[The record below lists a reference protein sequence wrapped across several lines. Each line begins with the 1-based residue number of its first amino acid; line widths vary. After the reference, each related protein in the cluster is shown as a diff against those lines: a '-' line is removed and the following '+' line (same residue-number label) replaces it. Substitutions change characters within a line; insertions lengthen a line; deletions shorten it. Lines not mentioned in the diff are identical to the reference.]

1 MKVSIIGQGY
11 VGLSLAV
18 AASKAGHSVI
28 GFDVDVDLVSSLATG
43 RSHVEGI
50 ADSDLIELANYRASS
65 EVSDIDGSDVV
76 VIAVPTPLNED
87 RKPELKYLI
96 SACEVIAKN
105 VKKPALIINESTSYP
120 GTLRNLISVKIE
132 EVSGLHHFYAA
143 SPERVDPGNEM
154 WNQTNTPR
162 LVAGLNEEATTKAI
176 DFYKT
181 FCAHVVAVTSPEVAE
196 AAKLFENTFRQVNIA
211 MVNELAQISHG
222 LEIDVREV
230 LDAAATK
237 PFGFMKFNPSL
248 GVGGHCI
255 PVDPSYLSFAAEKVG
270 IEASF
275 IDLAN
280 EINLEMPS
288 YVVKRISI
296 EVGGL
301 KGKKVLVAGLAYK
314 ANVSDLRESPSLLL
328 MDALVALG
336 AEIYWHD
343 PLVKAQNLAKVT
355 NASVATEISDLS
367 KEHFDVAI
375 LAVAHEA
382 INKEALKNSAPYIFD
397 CTGTLPGVNG
407 L

>member
-18 AASKAGHSVI
+18 SAAKAGHNVV
-28 GFDVDVDLVSSLATG
+28 GFDVNESLVAQLAVG
-43 RSHVEGI
+43 KSHVEGVELHGIGNYHATADASAI
-50 ADSDLIELANYRASS
+50 A
-65 EVSDIDGSDVV
+65 GSDVV
-76 VIAVPTPLNED
+76 IIGVPTPLNDE

-96 SACEVIAKN
+96 SACDVVVKN
-105 VKKPALIINESTSYP
+105 LKNKALIINESTSFP
-120 GTLRNLISVKIE
+120 GTLRELIAESIE
-132 EVSGLHHFYAA
+132 KGSGLGHLYAA
-143 SPERVDPGNEM
+143 SPERVDPGNSV
-154 WNQTNTPR
+154 WNQANTPR
-162 LVAGLNEEATTKAI
+162 LVSGLTEEATAKSAE
-176 DFYKT
+176 FYSS
-181 FCAHVVAVTSPEVAE
+181 FCANVVTVSSPEVAE

-222 LEIDVREV
+222 LDIDVREV

-255 PVDPSYLSFAAEKVG
+255 PVDPSYLSFAAENVG

-288 YVVKRISI
+288 YVANRIAN

-301 KGKKVLVAGLAYK
+301 KGKKVLVAGLSYK
-314 ANVSDLRESPSLLL
+314 ANISDLRESPSLLL
-328 MDALVALG
+328 IDALDVLG

-343 PLVKAQNLAKVT
+343 PLVSGFQERSRVDLL
-355 NASVATEISDLS
+355 SD
-367 KEHFDVAI
+367 KFDVAI
-375 LAVAHEA
+375 LAVAHDA
-382 INKEALKNSAPYIFD
+382 IDKDALKKCAPYVFD
-397 CTGTLPGVNG
+397 CTGNMKDVNG

>member
-18 AASKAGHSVI
+18 SAAKSGHEIV
-28 GFDVDVDLVSSLATG
+28 GFDVNESLVAQLAEG
-43 RSHVEGI
+43 KSHVEGVELDGI
-50 ADSDLIELANYRASS
+50 GNYQATADSSAIH
-65 EVSDIDGSDVV
+65 GSDVV
-76 VIAVPTPLNED
+76 IIAVPTPLNGE

-96 SACEVIAKN
+96 SACDVVVKN
-105 VKKPALIINESTSYP
+105 LKNKALIINESTSFP
-120 GTLRNLISVKIE
+120 GTLRELIAESIE
-132 EVSGLHHFYAA
+132 KGSGLGHLYAA
-143 SPERVDPGNEM
+143 SPERVDPGNPV
-154 WNQTNTPR
+154 WNQSNTPR
-162 LVAGLNEEATTKAI
+162 LVSGLTDEATAKAAE
-176 DFYKT
+176 FYSS
-181 FCAHVVAVTSPEVAE
+181 FCANVVTVSSPEVAE

-222 LEIDVREV
+222 LDIDVREV

-255 PVDPSYLSFAAEKVG
+255 PVDPSYLSFAAEHVG

-288 YVVKRISI
+288 YVANRIAN

-301 KGKKVLVAGLAYK
+301 KGKKVLVAGLSYK
-314 ANVSDLRESPSLLL
+314 ANISDLRESPSFLLI
-328 MDALVALG
+328 DALDVLG
-336 AEIYWHD
+336 AEIFWHD
-343 PLVKAQNLAKVT
+343 PLIAGYQERSRV
-355 NASVATEISDLS
+355 DLLNDI
-367 KEHFDVAI
+367 FDVAI
-375 LAVAHEA
+375 LAVAHDA
-382 INKEALKNSAPYIFD
+382 IDKDALKKCAPYVFD
-397 CTGTLPGVNG
+397 CTGTMKDVSG

>member
-18 AASKAGHSVI
+18 AATKAGYLVI
-28 GFDVDVDLVSSLATG
+28 GYDTNIELVAQLSKG
-43 RSHVEGI
+43 KSHVEGI
-50 ADSDLIELANYRASS
+50 SDSDVVGLNNYKPT
-65 EVSDIDGSDVV
+65 SDPNEITGSDVV

-87 RKPELKYLI
+87 RKPELKYLL
-96 SACEVIAKN
+96 SACEEIANYLKN
-105 VKKPALIINESTSYP
+105 RALIINESTSYP
-120 GTLRNLISVKIE
+120 GTLRNLILDFIE
-132 EVSGLHHFYAA
+132 TKNEINHLYAV
-143 SPERVDPGNEM
+143 SPERVDPGNEI

-162 LVAGLNEEATTKAI
+162 LVAGTTQEATDKAAN
-176 DFYKT
+176 FYQA
-181 FCAHVVAVTSPEVAE
+181 FCAHVVKVSSPEVAE

-222 LEIDVREV
+222 LDIDVREV

-237 PFGFMKFNPSL
+237 PFGFMKFSPGL

-255 PVDPSYLSFAAEKVG
+255 PVDPSYLSFAAEKFG

-288 YVVKRISI
+288 YVANRIANA
-296 EVGGL
+296 VGGL
-301 KGKKVLVAGLAYK
+301 KEKKVLVAGISYK

-328 MDALVALG
+328 IDALEVLG
-336 AEIYWHD
+336 ADVTWHD
-343 PLVKAQNLAKVT
+343 PLVGRYKGKSSSPIS
-355 NASVATEISDLS
+355 AS
-367 KEHFDVAI
+367 DVAI
-375 LAVAHEA
+375 LAVAHDA
-382 INKEALKNSAPYIFD
+382 IDKEALRNCAPYIFD
-397 CTGTLPGVNG
+397 CTGTIPKAHG

>member
-18 AASKAGHSVI
+18 SAAKSGHEVV
-28 GFDVDVDLVSSLATG
+28 GFDVNESLVAQLAVG
-43 RSHVEGI
+43 KSHVEGVELHGIGNYHVTADASAI
-50 ADSDLIELANYRASS
+50 A
-65 EVSDIDGSDVV
+65 GSDAVI
-76 VIAVPTPLNED
+76 IAVPTPLNDE

-96 SACEVIAKN
+96 SACDVVVKN
-105 VKKPALIINESTSYP
+105 LNNKALIINESTSFP
-120 GTLRNLISVKIE
+120 GTLRELIAESIE
-132 EVSGLHHFYAA
+132 KGSGLGHLYAA
-143 SPERVDPGNEM
+143 SPERVDPGNPV
-154 WNQTNTPR
+154 WNQANTPR
-162 LVAGLNEEATTKAI
+162 LVSGITDEATAKASE
-176 DFYKT
+176 FYSS
-181 FCAHVVAVTSPEVAE
+181 FCANVVTVSSPEVAE

-222 LEIDVREV
+222 LDIDVREV

-255 PVDPSYLSFAAEKVG
+255 PVDPSYLSFAAENVG

-288 YVVKRISI
+288 YVANRIAT

-301 KGKKVLVAGLAYK
+301 KGKKVLVAGLSYK
-314 ANVSDLRESPSLLL
+314 ANISDLRESPSLLL
-328 MDALVALG
+328 IDALEVLG
-336 AEIYWHD
+336 AEVIKHD
-343 PLVKAQNLAKVT
+343 PLVAGTSGIVNC
-355 NASVATEISDLS
+355 
-367 KEHFDVAI
+367 DVAI
-375 LAVAHEA
+375 LAVAHYA
-382 INKEALKNSAPYIFD
+382 IDQDALRKSAPYVFD
-397 CTGTLPGVNG
+397 CTGTMKDVSG

>member
-18 AASKAGHSVI
+18 SAAKAGHNVV
-28 GFDVDVDLVSSLATG
+28 GFDVNESLVAQLAVG
-43 RSHVEGI
+43 KSHVEGVELHGIGNYHATADASAI
-50 ADSDLIELANYRASS
+50 A
-65 EVSDIDGSDVV
+65 GSDVV
-76 VIAVPTPLNED
+76 IIAVPTPLNDE

-96 SACEVIAKN
+96 SACDVVVKN
-105 VKKPALIINESTSYP
+105 LKNKALIINESTSFP
-120 GTLRNLISVKIE
+120 GTLRELIAESIE
-132 EVSGLHHFYAA
+132 KGSGLGHLYAA
-143 SPERVDPGNEM
+143 SPERVDPGNSV
-154 WNQTNTPR
+154 WNQANTPR
-162 LVAGLNEEATTKAI
+162 LVSGLTEEATAKSAE
-176 DFYKT
+176 FYSS
-181 FCAHVVAVTSPEVAE
+181 FCANVVTVSSPEVAE

-222 LEIDVREV
+222 LDIDVREV

-255 PVDPSYLSFAAEKVG
+255 PVDPSYLSFAAENVG

-288 YVVKRISI
+288 YVANRIAN

-301 KGKKVLVAGLAYK
+301 KGKKVLVAGLSYK
-314 ANVSDLRESPSLLL
+314 ANISDLRESPSLLL
-328 MDALVALG
+328 IDALDVLG

-343 PLVKAQNLAKVT
+343 PLVSGFQERSRVDLL
-355 NASVATEISDLS
+355 SD
-367 KEHFDVAI
+367 KFDVAI
-375 LAVAHEA
+375 LAVAHDA
-382 INKEALKNSAPYIFD
+382 IDKDALKKCAPYVFD
-397 CTGTLPGVNG
+397 CTGNMKDVNG

>member
-18 AASKAGHSVI
+18 SAAKSGHEVI
-28 GFDVDVDLVSSLATG
+28 GFDVNEDLVVQLAEG
-43 RSHVEGI
+43 KSHVEGV
-50 ADSDLIELANYRASS
+50 ELGGIGNYTATTDASA
-65 EVSDIDGSDVV
+65 INGSDVV
-76 VIAVPTPLNED
+76 IIAVPTPLNDE

-96 SACEVIAKN
+96 SACDVVANNLKN
-105 VKKPALIINESTSYP
+105 KALIINESTSFP
-120 GTLRNLISVKIE
+120 GTLRELIAESIE
-132 EVSGLHHFYAA
+132 KGSGLGHLYAA
-143 SPERVDPGNEM
+143 SPERVDPGNPV
-154 WNQTNTPR
+154 WNQSNTPR
-162 LVAGLNEEATTKAI
+162 LVSGLTEEATAKAAE
-176 DFYKT
+176 FYSS
-181 FCAHVVAVTSPEVAE
+181 FCANVVTVSSPEVAE

-222 LEIDVREV
+222 LDIDVREV

-255 PVDPSYLSFAAEKVG
+255 PVDPSYLSFAAENVG

-288 YVVKRISI
+288 YVANRIAT

-301 KGKKVLVAGLAYK
+301 KGKKVLVAGLSYK
-314 ANVSDLRESPSLLL
+314 ANISDLRESPSLLL
-328 MDALVALG
+328 IDALEVLG
-336 AEIYWHD
+336 AEVIKHD
-343 PLVKAQNLAKVT
+343 PLVAGT
-355 NASVATEISDLS
+355 SGIMDC
-367 KEHFDVAI
+367 DVAI
-375 LAVAHEA
+375 LAVAHDA
-382 INKEALKNSAPYIFD
+382 IDKDALKKCAPYIFD
-397 CTGTLPGVNG
+397 CTGTMKDVNG